1 MGCAQA
7 KSSTYSP
14 KGIDQWKLSH
24 GYVKGRKGGRPIN
37 QKQPGRDSRNYLV
50 SFAKED
56 KYLVVNSNGGEDD
69 RLAERERVVPKKIG
83 GDELV
88 DGWPKWLVDN
98 IPADV
103 LGGLVPRSADS
114 YDKLAKVSIGFDV
127 VIKFFYYIN
136 LAY

>member
-1 MGCAQA
+1 M
-7 KSSTYSP
+7 
-14 KGIDQWKLSH
+14 
-24 GYVKGRKGGRPIN
+24 
-37 QKQPGRDSRNYLV
+37 
-50 SFAKED
+50 
-56 KYLVVNSNGGEDD
+56 

>member
-1 MGCAQA
+1 MLREGKEGDPLMGG
-7 KSSTYSP
+7 T
-14 KGIDQWKLSH
+14 H
-24 GYVKGRKGGRPIN
+24 
-37 QKQPGRDSRNYLV
+37 NYLV

-56 KYLVVNSNGGEDD
+56 KYIEVNINGGEGD
-69 RLAERERVVPKKIG
+69 RLLERDRIVPKKIG

-103 LGGLVPRSADS
+103 LDGLVPRSADS
-114 YDKLAKVSIGFDV
+114 YDKLAKVSIGFDI